1 MSVIFFPRRLTGPA
15 CANGMRAPHPPARD
29 IADLP
34 ADLRDRVL
42 AARDALP
49 VEPHQP
55 EPPEAA

>member
-49 VEPHQP
+49 VDRDPQ
-55 EPPEAA
+55 PPEAA